1 MILFIDTHTEL
12 ITIALKTKDNL
23 FIETKESEYSHSI
36 YTMPMIEKLFK
47 ENNLNVKDLDEII
60 VVNGPGSFTGIRI
73 GLSIAKTIAYAL
85 NLKIHTISSLKAYLI
100 SSDIKEEK
108 MAVIEDNKGYY
119 VCAFDKNNNTIV
131 EETYLEE
138 NPYQYKEVDY
148 KLDINKSKLYK
159 ENRGRKI
166 MIKREILSD
175 TDSIYNY
182 MDGDKVLGYL
192 EIRLVDG
199 VIDIM
204 NIFVN
209 EENRKQGI
217 ATSLME
223 EMFKNEEYSRIM
235 LEVNEHNDEAIRLY
249 NKLGFKEISLRDR
262 YYGEDT
268 AIIMEKVR

>member
-1 MILFIDTHTEL
+1 
-12 ITIALKTKDNL
+12 
-23 FIETKESEYSHSI
+23 
-36 YTMPMIEKLFK
+36 MIEK
-47 ENNLNVKDLDEII
+47 
-60 VVNGPGSFTGIRI
+60 
-73 GLSIAKTIAYAL
+73 
-85 NLKIHTISSLKAYLI
+85 
-100 SSDIKEEK
+100 
-108 MAVIEDNKGYY
+108 
-119 VCAFDKNNNTIV
+119 
-131 EETYLEE
+131 
-138 NPYQYKEVDY
+138 
-148 KLDINKSKLYK
+148 
-159 ENRGRKI
+159 
-166 MIKREILSD
+166 EILSD

-182 MDGDKVLGYL
+182 MNGDKVLGYL

-223 EMFKNEEYSRIM
+223 EMFNKEDYSRIM

-268 AIIMEKVR
+268 AIIMEKVK